1 MQHNYFM
8 SKCLEKGIK
17 IYPVPVS
24 TGAKSKVKIIVDNG
38 GKIQEGKE
46 LYDQK
51 KVHLKITEL
60 YEHFYKFL

>member
-1 MQHNYFM
+1 M

-17 IYPVPVS
+17 IYPVAQSQGKNP
-24 TGAKSKVKIIVDNG
+24 KVKLIVDNG

-60 YEHFYKFL
+60 YEHFYKFI